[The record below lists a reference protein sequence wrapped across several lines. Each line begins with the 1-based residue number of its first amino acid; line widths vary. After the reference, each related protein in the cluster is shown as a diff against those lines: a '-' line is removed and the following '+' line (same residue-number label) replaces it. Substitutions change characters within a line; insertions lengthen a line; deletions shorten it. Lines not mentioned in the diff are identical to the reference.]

1 MASYNEEEYEKV
13 IRSNALRA
21 FKRLQELDPKK
32 YTYNVRNADEVKR
45 KYSEYQDK
53 LRKWRPID
61 QMTRGYEYALNDYS
75 ADSLYNWLEGVNG
88 AKAPDEYE
96 GQTEASKILPLLAG
110 IAKENEDW
118 YSMDSKSLQNEA
130 KRLGYNTNIPGAYQ
144 EFLNLVRDYQTQY
157 DRAKLLKEGQQGANY
172 WLNKLFY
179 PSYTQEIE
187 NAVLTGQGGDEET
200 LKKLHRLDYA
210 TNGIM
215 AVAPMLSFGKAVNP
229 LLMGTIDAG
238 IQGAAEGARQYG
250 LEQMSQTGQKA
261 DYLAPILATFT
272 SGATRPAMSATA
284 GGAATQI
291 QGQFAKDFARGFQ
304 KGARTG
310 IPSEEAEVK
319 SAINLFNK
327 ELAPKFN
334 NGERFVYDQT
344 GKYSQAYKAPKM
356 AEAFGVKY
364 RDGDHTID
372 TKRIL
377 EYYKAPT
384 KSPWYIAPDGTR
396 SMREKTQ
403 IVTNNGKVKEVRL
416 GEDTYDLYKSLF
428 PQKVAEMDANQVAKN
443 LGQVAGYG
451 VTQVGGRVEP
461 MAKANPLNVVDR
473 ESEQKRFT
481 DSYKNQPWYK
491 KLNIESQKIIDEA
504 FKKKEAE
511 ESEEE

>member
-1 MASYNEEEYEKV
+1 MASYDNEEYEGV
-13 IRSNALRA
+13 IRRNALRA
-21 FKRLQELDPKK
+21 FKKLQEEDPQKWSYTDRTRNEVISK
-32 YTYNVRNADEVKR
+32 YDNFLN
-45 KYSEYQDK
+45 K
-53 LRKWRPID
+53 LRTWMPRDK
-61 QMTRGYEYALNDYS
+61 MTRGYEYALNDYP
-75 ADSLYNWLEGVNG
+75 ADSLLAWLEGSNG

-215 AVAPMLSFGKAVNP
+215 AAAPMLSFGKAVNP

-284 GGAATQI
+284 GGAVTQL
-291 QGQFAKDFARGFQ
+291 QGQFAKDAARGFQ

-327 ELAPKFN
+327 ELAPEFN
-334 NGERFVYDQT
+334 NGERFVYDKT

-364 RDGDHTID
+364 RGGDHTID
-372 TKRIL
+372 TERIL

-473 ESEQKRFT
+473 ESEQKRYT
-481 DSYKNQPWYK
+481 ESYKNQPWYK
-491 KLNIESQKIIDEA
+491 KLNVESKKIIDEA
-504 FKKKEAE
+504 FKKKD
-511 ESEEE
+511 EEETEED